1 MAFLHERDGQPRERL
16 HSARFGHTASLLI
29 TWQNYTNT
37 SIMTASTIT
46 TIHCD
51 HGGCQKRPG
60 PTGRAKSDV
69 RTVKICEEP
78 IGCVADSSYE
88 AGSWCSQSGA
98 SGVPW
103 ENSKENWHSELT
115 SHLAYGQLI
124 YIYTHTHTHTPYI
137 YIWTVEKLRS
147 SKITNFNPQTHCSQR
162 RIRLAFGTRNCKTN
176 SQRSYQ
182 LFNTPNIY
190 QEGGWGCKNEYSV
203 AINLISCAA
212 QTDTK
217 WSPHSS
223 WHSDE
228 EYPHTKTV
236 AAGHDVMITIHS
248 CLTHQFPAGVHHLCN
263 SVRRCA
269 NRSARN
275 CYTCPGRAHVVRW
288 RQVAMAHS
296 QPITCILLNGTHR
309 ANHLNTIK
317 WHTQSQPP
325 EYY

>member
-1 MAFLHERDGQPRERL
+1 MTELHKHKHYDRQHNYNHPLWPRRVPE
-16 HSARFGHTASLLI
+16 
-29 TWQNYTNT
+29 
-37 SIMTASTIT
+37 T
-46 TIHCD
+46 TRSNWT
-51 HGGCQKRPG
+51 GQKR
-60 PTGRAKSDV
+60 RQDSKNMW
-69 RTVKICEEP
+69 RTDWMCCWQFIWSRQLVQP
-78 IGCVADSSYE
+78 VGCIRSALRKQQ
-88 AGSWCSQSGA
+88 G
-98 SGVPW
+98 
-103 ENSKENWHSELT
+103 KLT
-115 SHLAYGQLI
+115 FWTDIALSIRTTYIYI
-124 YIYTHTHTHTPYI
+124 YIYTIYI

-296 QPITCILLNGTHR
+296 QPITCILLNGRHR

-317 WHTQSQPP
+317 WHTHSQPP